1 MDTRKNWEG
10 SGVFLPPWWKK
21 MMKEKYGIEYDKPWT
36 GVSEV
41 YSPPWILK
49 LIEDSKKKSNEN
61 PEKQPEN

>member
-41 YSPPWILK
+41 YSPPMLR
-49 LIEDSKKKSNEN
+49 LIDKQK
-61 PEKQPEN
+61 KQPEN